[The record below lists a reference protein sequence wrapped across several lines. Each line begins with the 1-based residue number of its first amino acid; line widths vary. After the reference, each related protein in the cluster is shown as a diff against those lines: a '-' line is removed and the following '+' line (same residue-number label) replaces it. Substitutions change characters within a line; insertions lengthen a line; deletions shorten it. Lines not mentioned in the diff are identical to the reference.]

1 MSHVANASGAP
12 QSGLVSQGRQEKAA
26 LRAGESKVKL
36 ADAQL
41 AIAREHGFASWRQLK
56 KRIDSLPAPADATN
70 FIEAVQNGDAK
81 TVGKLLKSVPSLV
94 DVRDAHGAPAL
105 AVAVEN
111 DELGIVRLLLD
122 HGADVTAR
130 YGRSAH
136 TPLSWAM
143 TVGSFKSADVL
154 LKAGV
159 KPDLFCA
166 AGLNAIDTLATFFD
180 RDGRAIIGSS
190 MTGSSRYAAPR
201 TSGKLRL
208 CCFPPQGRPELTR
221 GFRCPVFS
229 CALL

>member
-1 MSHVANASGAP
+1 
-12 QSGLVSQGRQEKAA
+12 LVSQGRQEKAA